1 MIFLSLRAISMN
13 DLEHEHLL
21 LSFLNHNENL
31 LTDSYSYQSIFLSSV
46 LPDSTNARFIPA
58 IFIDDNDAKLLVNRG
73 ITKLQLVRNY
83 HGEDHILIGQ
93 SCIINC
99 FKYGSIEWKKANQ
112 TIESIMELGNNISVS
127 ELIQAPTLYPVNDG
141 KYKILTGHRRFFA
154 LVYANGYG
162 SAAQFKL
169 YDTKPMLSKVK
180 QFQENASREDLPQY
194 GKLLAFESAM
204 LEIST
209 LNTARLKSGLKKLTI
224 KEIASTLG
232 ISMGAFDNY
241 NVLTR
246 YNCVVS
252 AYESGL
258 SVPFVKVKNV
268 VLAVETEYKTQYDK
282 TVLNVT
288 DKKNIS
294 NEIQT
299 RLLDKNPEKQA
310 TKSFKVKPIR
320 SPNTIKALLTTKII
334 DLDIGIDWDNIDW
347 EDHVEVSNTLSSVI
361 DFLEND
367 SKEPH

>member
-1 MIFLSLRAISMN
+1 MN

-21 LSFLNHNENL
+21 LSFLNNKESL
-31 LTDSYSYQSIFLSSV
+31 LANSFSYQSIFLSSV

-58 IFIDDNDAKLLVNRG
+58 IFIDDHDAKLLVNRRL
-73 ITKLQLVRNY
+73 TKQQLVRNY
-83 HGEDHILIGQ
+83 HAEDHVLIGQ
-93 SCIINC
+93 SCMLNC
-99 FKYGSIEWKKANQ
+99 FKYGSVEWKKANQ
-112 TIESIMELGNNISVS
+112 TIESIIELGNNISVS
-127 ELIQAPTLYPVNDG
+127 ELIQAPTLYPINDG
-141 KYKILTGHRRFFA
+141 KYQILTGHRRFFA

-169 YDTKPMLSKVK
+169 YDTKPILSKVK

-194 GKLLAFESAM
+194 GKLKAFESAM

-224 KEIASTLG
+224 KGIATTLG

-246 YNCVVS
+246 YNCVKS

-258 SVPFVKVKNV
+258 SIPFVKVKKV
-268 VLAVETEYKTQYDK
+268 VLAVETEYKTQYEK
-282 TVLNVT
+282 TMLNVT

-294 NEIQT
+294 NEIQS
-299 RLLDKNPEKQA
+299 RLLDKKPAEQ
-310 TKSFKVKPIR
+310 TMKSFKVKTIR

-334 DLDIGIDWDNIDW
+334 DLDTGIDWDNIDW
-347 EDHVEVSNTLSSVI
+347 EDHVVVSNTLSSVI
-361 DFLEND
+361 EFLEND
-367 SKEPH
+367 FKES